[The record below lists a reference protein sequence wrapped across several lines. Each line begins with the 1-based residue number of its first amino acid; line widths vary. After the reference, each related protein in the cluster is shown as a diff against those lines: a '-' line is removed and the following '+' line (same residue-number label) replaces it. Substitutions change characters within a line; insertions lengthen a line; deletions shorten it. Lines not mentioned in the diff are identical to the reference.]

1 MNYETKIY
9 LDKLIEAVDK
19 LNSPDWWTI
28 SLTIINTIAVIII
41 ACVQIRI
48 QIKQNKLA
56 RYNENIELY
65 NNVKKIHWYIQY
77 IFMDV
82 NFTLENLTHH
92 KNDFEKNISIYN
104 DLRKWFM
111 ENETNLRFHIQMN
124 DAEYYGYINF
134 ICKLDKLAS
143 KMNEYVNQKDVINIE
158 KESKSIRW
166 IIEDDARISTILSHI
181 DKEDLQSI
189 KDLLFETKRAKD
201 YVLKHSI
208 LDRLKKLCTL

>member
-1 MNYETKIY
+1 MDYETKIY
-9 LDKLIEAVDK
+9 LEKLIEAVDK

-77 IFMDV
+77 IFMDI

-134 ICKLDKLAS
+134 ICQLEKLAS

-189 KDLLFETKRAKD
+189 KDLLFKTKKAKD

>member
-1 MNYETKIY
+1 MDYETKIY

-104 DLRKWFM
+104 DLRKWLM

-134 ICKLDKLAS
+134 ICQLDKLAS

-189 KDLLFETKRAKD
+189 KDLLFETKKAKD

>member
-1 MNYETKIY
+1 MDYETKIY

-134 ICKLDKLAS
+134 ICQLDKLAS

-189 KDLLFETKRAKD
+189 KDLLFETKKAKD

>member
-1 MNYETKIY
+1 MDYETKIY
-9 LDKLIEAVDK
+9 LDKFIEAVEK
-19 LNSPDWWTI
+19 LDSPDWWTI

-41 ACVQIRI
+41 ACIQIRI

-77 IFMDV
+77 IFMEV

-134 ICKLDKLAS
+134 ICQLDKLAS
-143 KMNEYVNQKDVINIE
+143 KMNEYVNQKDVINVE

-189 KDLLFETKRAKD
+189 KDLLFETKKAKD